1 MFTYVT
7 TANHNNEF
15 PQHLYYENCTKR
27 MGGNE
32 EIGTNGEKVG
42 LPINPI
48 LLALEHWKNGS
59 NILRIY
65 CEKDWAKSS
74 SKIGVTLVGIVH
86 LNRYHNHI
94 VQIA

>member
-7 TANHNNEF
+7 TDNHNNEF

-42 LPINPI
+42 LPINPN
-48 LLALEHWKNGS
+48 LLALEH
-59 NILRIY
+59 
-65 CEKDWAKSS
+65 
-74 SKIGVTLVGIVH
+74 
-86 LNRYHNHI
+86 
-94 VQIA
+94 

>member
-15 PQHLYYENCTKR
+15 PQHLYYKNCTKR

-48 LLALEHWKNGS
+48 LLALEH
-59 NILRIY
+59 
-65 CEKDWAKSS
+65 
-74 SKIGVTLVGIVH
+74 
-86 LNRYHNHI
+86 
-94 VQIA
+94 

>member
-7 TANHNNEF
+7 TDNHNNEF

-42 LPINPI
+42 LPINPPGTRALKKWLQYFAD
-48 LLALEHWKNGS
+48 LLRKRL
-59 NILRIY
+59 
-65 CEKDWAKSS
+65 
-74 SKIGVTLVGIVH
+74 SKKKQQ
-86 LNRYHNHI
+86 NRGNFSRNSPPESLS
-94 VQIA
+94 